1 MERRKVGT
9 VKALWRF
16 PVKSMQGEQLDELH
30 ITSRGVVGDRAWALR
45 DLENRRIASAKKFVG
60 LLKFHAHYE
69 GTPEAGNLPP
79 VKITLP
85 DGREIH
91 ADDGNASELISEALG
106 HGFHLEHSPSP
117 TGERAGIDPATIF
130 ADNPIG
136 NVIPG
141 LKADQMPDYFAL
153 HKGSY
158 RDSATFH
165 LISTGTLA
173 HMRDLTEGNS
183 DFDYRR
189 FRANLLVDTG
199 DHAAGWVEDDWVG
212 GVLEIG
218 DGVKV
223 TSIAPALRC
232 VMTTHAQQG
241 LPRDL
246 GILRTTVQRHQANL
260 GAFTAIEGDG
270 RVRLGDSVFLVK

>member
-1 MERRKVGT
+1 MQRRKIGT
-9 VKALWRF
+9 VKSLWRF
-16 PVKSMQGEQLDELH
+16 PVKSMQGEQLNELH
-30 ITSRGVVGDRAWALR
+30 ITSRGVMGDRSWALR
-45 DLENRRIASAKKFVG
+45 ELDNKRIASAKKFVG
-60 LLKFHAHYE
+60 LLKFHARYE
-69 GTPEAGNLPP
+69 GEPGDGKLPP

-91 ADDGNASELISEALG
+91 ADDANASEAISEALG
-106 HGFHLEHSPSP
+106 HKFIIEHSPNP
-117 TGERAGIDPATIF
+117 GGERAGIDPATIF
-130 ADNPIG
+130 ADNPVG
-136 NVIPG
+136 DVIPALAG
-141 LKADQMPDYFAL
+141 NKMPDYFAL

-158 RDSATFH
+158 LDSATFH
-165 LISTGTLA
+165 LIATGTLA
-173 HMRDLTEGNS
+173 HMSGLTEGKS

-189 FRANLLVDTG
+189 FRANMLVDTG
-199 DHAAGWVEDDWVG
+199 SDASGFVEDEWVG

-232 VMTTHAQQG
+232 VMTTHAQQD

-246 GILRTTVQRHQANL
+246 AILRTTVKQHQANL

-270 RVRLGDSVFLVK
+270 RVRLGDPVYLVK

>member
-1 MERRKVGT
+1 MERRKIGT

-16 PVKSMQGEQLDELH
+16 PVKSMQGEQLGELH
-30 ITSRGVVGDRAWALR
+30 INSRGVVGDRAWALR
-45 DLENRRIASAKKFVG
+45 ELGNHRIASAKKFVG
-60 LLKFHAHYE
+60 LLKFHAKYE
-69 GTPEAGNLPP
+69 GTPDGRNLPS

-91 ADDGNASELISEALG
+91 ADDAGASEAISDALG
-106 HGFHLEHSPSP
+106 HNFQLEHSPNP
-117 TGERAGIDPATIF
+117 TGERAGIDPKTIF

-141 LKADQMPDYFAL
+141 LAPDKMPDFFAL

-158 RDSATFH
+158 LDSATFH
-165 LISTGTLA
+165 LIATGTLT
-173 HMRDLTEGNS
+173 HMRGLIEGKS

-189 FRANLLVDTG
+189 FRANMLVDTG
-199 DHAAGWVEDDWVG
+199 SDASGFVEDEWVG

-223 TSIAPALRC
+223 TAIAPALRC
-232 VMTTHAQQG
+232 VMTTHAQQD

-246 GILRTTVQRHQANL
+246 AILRTTVQRHQANL

-270 RVRLGDSVFLVK
+270 NVHLGDPVYLVK

>member
-9 VKALWRF
+9 VKSLWRF
-16 PVKSMQGEQLDELH
+16 PVKSMQGEQLEELH

-45 DLENRRIASAKKFVG
+45 DLENMRVSTAKKFVG
-60 LLKFHAHYE
+60 LLKFHAKYE
-69 GTPEAGNLPP
+69 GTPTTDNLPP

-91 ADDGNASELISEALG
+91 ADDANASEVISEALG
-106 HGFHLEHSPSP
+106 HGFHLEHAPNPS
-117 TGERAGIDPATIF
+117 GERAGIDPATIF
-130 ADNPIG
+130 ADNPVG
-136 NVIPG
+136 EVIPALG
-141 LKADQMPDYFAL
+141 NHPMPDYFAL

-158 RDSATFH
+158 LDSATFH
-165 LISTGTLA
+165 LIATGTLA
-173 HMRDLTEGNS
+173 HMRGLTEGNS

-199 DHAAGWVEDDWVG
+199 SDASGFVEDEWVG

-218 DGVKV
+218 AGVKV

-232 VMTTHAQQG
+232 VMTTHAQQD

-246 GILRTTVQRHQANL
+246 AILRTTVKRHQANL

-270 RVRLGDSVFLVK
+270 RVHLGDPVYLVK

>member
-30 ITSRGVVGDRAWALR
+30 ITARGVVGDRAWALR

-69 GTPEAGNLPP
+69 GTPEADNLPP

-85 DGREIH
+85 DGRDIR
-91 ADDGNASELISEALG
+91 ADDANASEAISEALG
-106 HGFHLEHSPSP
+106 HGFHLEHSPNP
-117 TGERAGIDPATIF
+117 TGERAGIDPTSIF
-130 ADNPIG
+130 ADNPIDK
-136 NVIPG
+136 VIPG
-141 LKADQMPDYFAL
+141 LSAEKMPDYFAL

-158 RDSATFH
+158 LDSASFH

-173 HMRDLTEGNS
+173 HMRDLTEGKS

-199 DHAAGWVEDDWVG
+199 DDASGFVEDQWVG
-212 GVLEIG
+212 GTLEIG
-218 DGVKV
+218 DNVKI

-232 VMTTHAQQG
+232 VMTTHAQQD

-246 GILRTTVQRHQANL
+246 AILRTTVQRHQANL

-270 RVRLGDSVFLVK
+270 RVHLGDVVYLVK

>member
-9 VKALWRF
+9 VKSLWRF
-16 PVKSMQGEQLDELH
+16 PVKSMLGEQLDELH

-45 DLENRRIASAKKFVG
+45 DLGNMRVASAKKFVG
-60 LLKFHAHYE
+60 LLKFQANYE
-69 GTPEAGNLPP
+69 GSPEADNLPP

-91 ADDGNASELISEALG
+91 AGDANASEVISEALG
-106 HGFHLEHSPSP
+106 HGFHLEHSPNP
-117 TGERAGIDPATIF
+117 VGERAGIDPATIF

-141 LKADQMPDYFAL
+141 LRADQMPDYFAL

-158 RDSATFH
+158 LDSATFH
-165 LISTGTLA
+165 LIATGTLA
-173 HMRDLTEGNS
+173 HMRGLTEGNS

-199 DHAAGWVEDDWVG
+199 NVANGFVEDEWVG

-218 DGVKV
+218 EGVKV
-223 TSIAPALRC
+223 TSIQPALRC
-232 VMTTHAQQG
+232 VMTTHAQQD

-246 GILRTTVQRHQANL
+246 AILRTAVQRHQANL

-270 RVRLGDSVFLVK
+270 RVHLGDAVYLVK